1 MRFFDFQAIILALKV
16 HFENDLWFFQ
26 FLQETSPI
34 LAVKVKGQEDPILIQ
49 TGVKGKLIEVNP
61 AIVSNPKLLIDES
74 EGRGFIAILLPK
86 VKRLLKQ
93 KRCSEASRKLISL
106 RHGGMTGNM
115 QCSPVGGVILIHF
128 YHRFH

>member
-1 MRFFDFQAIILALKV
+1 M
-16 HFENDLWFFQ
+16 
-26 FLQETSPI
+26 
-34 LAVKVKGQEDPILIQ
+34 KGQEDPILIQ

-93 KRCSEASRKLISL
+93 KRGSEASRKLISL
-106 RHGGMTGNM
+106 RHGG
-115 QCSPVGGVILIHF
+115 LIHF
-128 YHRFH
+128 YYRFH

>member
-1 MRFFDFQAIILALKV
+1 M
-16 HFENDLWFFQ
+16 
-26 FLQETSPI
+26 
-34 LAVKVKGQEDPILIQ
+34 KGQEDPILIQ

-106 RHGGMTGNM
+106 RHSGLTGNM
-115 QCSPVGGVILIHF
+115 QCSPVGRVTLIHF